1 MRASHESLW
10 STAAHLRGNPRAA
23 VWTEPMW
30 GLSMALVLPYASVY
44 MLALGLHDQQ
54 IGLLATVGILSQTV
68 FGLLG
73 GVITDKLG
81 RRTTTAVF
89 DLVAWS
95 VPCLVW
101 AVAQNFWYFLGA
113 SLVNG
118 AWQVT
123 QNSWDCLLVEDAEPR
138 LITRIYSLV
147 RVAADLS
154 ALFAPVAAVLV
165 AQFGLVPAVRILY
178 LNAFVVMTAKV
189 WILYRY
195 STETAMGRRRM
206 AATAGRSMWSLL
218 REYRG
223 VWGLARRTPGTLYAL
238 AVMAVVGAVALV
250 TGTFWQIAVS
260 QRLGVPDALL
270 PFFPMVRSIL
280 SVLFFFTVIPRLTS
294 TLHLRRPTRW
304 GFVAYLAGQLVLVA
318 IPVPLGAAEPMTYA
332 LLGVTLVLDGF
343 GGGILAMLAESL
355 VALHVDAGERSRVMA
370 LQRTA
375 VMLVTAPFGWI
386 AGWLSGM
393 DRSWPFLLTSGL
405 LVLGLALTT
414 KAPVPPPERD
424 PAELPVPGPPGPET
438 ARGI

>member
-1 MRASHESLW
+1 MATSHESLW
-10 STAAHLRGNPRAA
+10 STAVRLRGNPRAA

-44 MLALGLHDQQ
+44 MLALGLSDQQ
-54 IGLLATVGILSQTV
+54 IGLLATIGILSQTV

-81 RRTTTAVF
+81 RRATTAVF

-95 VPCLVW
+95 VPCLIW
-101 AVAQNFWYFLGA
+101 AVAQNFWFFLGA

-138 LITRIYSLV
+138 LITRVYSLV

-165 AQFGLVPAVRILY
+165 ARFGLEPAVRILY
-178 LNAFVVMTAKV
+178 VNAFVVMTAKV
-189 WILYRY
+189 WILYRA
-195 STETAMGRRRM
+195 SHETDVGRLRM
-206 AATAGRSMWSLL
+206 TQVAGRSTWSLL

-223 VWGLARRTPGTLYAL
+223 VGAVIRRSPGTLYSV
-238 AVMAVVGAVALV
+238 AVMAVVAAVALV

-270 PFFPMVRSIL
+270 PFFPMARSIL
-280 SVLFFFTVIPRLTS
+280 SMLFFFTLIPRLTGGAQ
-294 TLHLRRPTRW
+294 LRRPTRW
-304 GFVAYLAGQLVLVA
+304 GFVAYLAGQLLLVA
-318 IPVPLGAAEPMTYA
+318 IPAADGARTSTYL

-355 VALHVDAGERSRVMA
+355 VALHVDKLERSRVMA
-370 LQRTA
+370 MQRTA

-386 AGWLSGM
+386 AGWLSGV
-393 DRSWPFLLTSGL
+393 DRSWPFVLTSSL
-405 LVLGLALTT
+405 LVLGLVLTGW
-414 KAPVPPPERD
+414 APTLPQHDVDEPP
-424 PAELPVPGPPGPET
+424 LPVPPGPET
-438 ARGI
+438 ARGM

>member
-1 MRASHESLW
+1 MRARHESLW
-10 STAAHLRGNPRAA
+10 STAVHLRGNPRAA

-44 MLALGLHDQQ
+44 MLALGLRDQQ
-54 IGLLATVGILSQTV
+54 IGLLATIGILSQTV

-189 WILYRY
+189 WLLYRF
-195 STETAMGRRRM
+195 STETATGRTRM

-238 AVMAVVGAVALV
+238 AVMAVVAAVTLV

-280 SVLFFFTVIPRLTS
+280 SVLFFFTVIPRLTA

-304 GFVAYLAGQLVLVA
+304 GSRRLPGRSADPGRDPGAAGHRRAGDVRAAGRHPGARRLRRGHPGDARRVARRAARGPGRALAGHGPAAHRGDAGHGAVRLDRRVA
-318 IPVPLGAAEPMTYA
+318 VRDGPRLAVPAHLGAA
-332 LLGVTLVLDGF
+332 
-343 GGGILAMLAESL
+343 GGRAPGHAEG
-355 VALHVDAGERSRVMA
+355 AGA
-370 LQRTA
+370 
-375 VMLVTAPFGWI
+375 
-386 AGWLSGM
+386 AG
-393 DRSWPFLLTSGL
+393 R
-405 LVLGLALTT
+405 
-414 KAPVPPPERD
+414 
-424 PAELPVPGPPGPET
+424 
-438 ARGI
+438 